1 MHSRFFSILGLRFA
15 LGATLSGTLCM
26 VSSWS
31 SSQADLVIFK
41 DGYTL
46 QGKIKRETTH
56 FIDPASGVQ
65 MPVPK
70 LNGFFMVDDEARKI
84 VFSPRQVQEVP
95 DKDPTREAES
105 IRLKSPIVRRSSFKL
120 PPWQVV
126 AVTDWDSKWDR
137 VLTISTPDGRRQ
149 IQQHLSLLTPKV
161 ACIDARDYE
170 WKTYYL
176 TREFDPNTVRKV
188 LTQHPELK
196 MTGDST
202 DAGKRFRIFHF
213 LVQAGWYDRAAA
225 ELDSILRDLPDQK
238 DKVESARAELKKVL
252 AWQYVD
258 LVEEA
263 HKNGRHQWV
272 QAKLASFPQQGM
284 EEKLIAR
291 VTALRAAYET
301 WNKNLAVARRF
312 LDELSVRMTD
322 SAQAKLF
329 KEAAVVIGSELNQD
343 TVNRLEA
350 FTKLAQQAE
359 NEQKGNRTPE
369 HSPEQLLALAVSGW
383 LLGNSSAEANTETA
397 VRLWRARQFVLAYQK
412 THTSGSRQQLL
423 TAYDSKQGVPFDELA
438 QLIRSLPPPEPFEW
452 TALKNGPW
460 AAGALP
466 FRPAAI
472 YWALFAAQKLISP
485 TVYALRAD
493 FPSSYRKGPS
503 YFLQLPP
510 EYHHGRS
517 YPVLFVL
524 HEGGEKPEGML
535 KRWSSLATQHGY
547 ILVAPEWR
555 AASGDSYE
563 YTAEEQRAVL
573 DVLRDLRQRF
583 QVDSDRVFVFGL
595 GEGARMAYDVGLSHP
610 DLFAGVLTMGG
621 WPQYFAKAYKQN
633 AQYLPFYVV
642 DGDYDGD
649 TAKANRL
656 QFEYWIGR
664 AYPAISVQYKGRGR
678 EWFDGEVPSMFDWMS
693 RKKRA
698 AAFPELG
705 RSGAG
710 AGYGEEFGSMR
721 PTDDHFYW
729 LSGEGL
735 NDRHVNS
742 AKKWNSNLGPAHL
755 QARSTEGNQL
765 IVNAHGFKR
774 VTVWLGPGMI
784 DFEKPVTIRVN
795 SRTQQCVAGR
805 LAHVRIRVVQSFA
818 ECGLRAHGQGTEPAQ
833 RFGSGLAN
841 ARVRVG

>member
-1 MHSRFFSILGLRFA
+1 MHTRLFGIPGLRLA
-15 LGATLSGTLCM
+15 LGAILSVTLGI

-31 SSQADLVIFK
+31 PSQADLVIFK

-46 QGKIKRETTH
+46 QGKIKRETTD
-56 FIDPASGVQ
+56 FIDSASGVQ
-65 MPVPK
+65 MLVPK

-95 DKDPTREAES
+95 DKDSTREAET
-105 IRLKSPIVRRSSFKL
+105 IRLKSPIVRRSKFKV
-120 PPWQVV
+120 PPWQVI
-126 AVTDWDSKWDR
+126 AVTDWDNKWDR
-137 VLTISTPDGRRQ
+137 VMTINTPDGRKQ
-149 IQQHLSLLTPKV
+149 IQQHLALLTPKV

-176 TREFDPNTVRKV
+176 TREFDPHTVRKV
-188 LTQHPELK
+188 LAQHSELK

-213 LVQAGWYDRAAA
+213 LVQAGWYDKAAA

-238 DKVESARAELKKVL
+238 DKVKSARAELKKLL

-258 LVEEA
+258 LLEEA
-263 HKNGRHQWV
+263 HKNGRHHWV
-272 QAKLASFPQQGM
+272 EARLASFPQQGM

-291 VTALRAAYET
+291 LNALLAAYESM
-301 WNKNLAVARRF
+301 NKNLAVARRF
-312 LDELSVRMTD
+312 LNELSARLTD
-322 SAQAKLF
+322 PAQAKLF
-329 KEAAVVIGSELNQD
+329 KEAVAVIGSELNQD

-350 FTKLAQQAE
+350 FIKLSQQAE
-359 NEQKGNRTPE
+359 QEQKRNRTPD

-383 LLGNSSAEANTETA
+383 LLGNSSAETNVETA
-397 VRLWRARQFVLAYQK
+397 VRLWRARQFVLDYQK
-412 THTSGSRQQLL
+412 THTSGSRQKMLA
-423 TAYDSKQGVPFDELA
+423 AYDSKQGVPFDELA
-438 QLIRSLPPPEPFEW
+438 QLIRSLPPPEPFEL
-452 TALKNGPW
+452 AVLKNGPW
-460 AAGALP
+460 AAGGLP

-472 YWALFAAQKLISP
+472 YWALFAAQKLVPP
-485 TVYALRAD
+485 TVYPLRSE

-503 YFLQLPP
+503 YFLQPPP

-524 HEGGEKPEGML
+524 HEGGEKPEDML
-535 KRWSSLATQHGY
+535 KRWSSLAAQHGY

-555 AASGDSYE
+555 AGSGDSYE
-563 YTAEEQRAVL
+563 YTAEEHRAVL

-583 QVDSDRVFVFGL
+583 QVDSDRVFLFGL
-595 GEGARMAYDVGLSHP
+595 GEGGRMAYDVGLSHP

-621 WPQYFAKAYKQN
+621 APRYFAKAYKQN
-633 AQYLPFYVV
+633 AHYLPFYVV

-649 TAKANRL
+649 TAKDNRL
-656 QFEYWIGR
+656 QFEYWVGR

-678 EWFDGEVPSMFDWMS
+678 EWFDAEVPSMFDWMG

-710 AGYGEEFGSMR
+710 AGFGEEFRSMR
-721 PTDDHFYW
+721 STDDHFYW

-735 NDRHVNS
+735 NDRLINS
-742 AKKWNSNLGPAHL
+742 AKKWSSNLGSALL
-755 QARSTEGNQL
+755 QARSSEGNH
-765 IVNAHGFKR
+765 ITVSAHGFKH

-784 DFEKPVTIRVN
+784 DFEKPVTIYLN
-795 SRTQQCVAGR
+795 SRIDSSNRKIQPSLGTLMEDFYLRGDRQR
-805 LAHVRIRVVQSFA
+805 LFFA
-818 ECGLRAHGQGTEPAQ
+818 KVEFTP
-833 RFGSGLAN
+833 
-841 ARVRVG
+841 

>member
-15 LGATLSGTLCM
+15 LGVILSGTLCM

-95 DKDPTREAES
+95 DKDSTREAES
-105 IRLKSPIVRRSSFKL
+105 IRLKSPIVRRSSFKV

-126 AVTDWDSKWDR
+126 AVTDWDNKWDR
-137 VLTISTPDGRRQ
+137 VLTINTPDGRRQ

-170 WKTYYL
+170 WKTYFL

-238 DKVESARAELKKVL
+238 DKAESAREELKKVL

-258 LVEEA
+258 LVEEG
-263 HKNGRHQWV
+263 HKNGRHHWV
-272 QAKLASFPQQGM
+272 QVKLAYFPQQGM
-284 EEKLIAR
+284 EEKLITR
-291 VTALRAAYET
+291 VNALRAAYET
-301 WNKNLAVARRF
+301 LNKNLAVARRF
-312 LDELSVRMTD
+312 LDQLSGRMTD
-322 SAQAKLF
+322 PGQAKLF
-329 KEAAVVIGSELNQD
+329 KDAAAVIGSELNQD
-343 TVNRLEA
+343 TVNRLE
-350 FTKLAQQAE
+350 
-359 NEQKGNRTPE
+359 
-369 HSPEQLLALAVSGW
+369 V
-383 LLGNSSAEANTETA
+383 
-397 VRLWRARQFVLAYQK
+397 WRARQFVLDYQK
-412 THTSGSRQQLL
+412 THTTGSRQQLL

-438 QLIRSLPPPEPFEW
+438 QLIRSLPPAEPFEL

-472 YWALFAAQKLISP
+472 YWALFAAQKRISP

-503 YFLQLPP
+503 YFLQPPP

-524 HEGGEKPEGML
+524 HEGGEKPEDML

-563 YTAEEQRAVL
+563 YTAEEHRAVL

-595 GEGARMAYDVGLSHP
+595 GEGAKMAYDVGLSHP

-621 WPQYFAKAYKQN
+621 SPQYFAKAYKQN

-642 DGDYDGD
+642 DGEYDGD

-735 NDRHVNS
+735 NDRHINS
-742 AKKWNSNLGPAHL
+742 AKKWSSNLGPAHL
-755 QARSTEGNQL
+755 QARSTEGNHL

-795 SRTQQCVAGR
+795 SRIESNRKIQPSLGTLVEDFYLRGDRQR
-805 LAHVRIRVVQSFA
+805 LFFA
-818 ECGLRAHGQGTEPAQ
+818 KAEFIP
-833 RFGSGLAN
+833 
-841 ARVRVG
+841 